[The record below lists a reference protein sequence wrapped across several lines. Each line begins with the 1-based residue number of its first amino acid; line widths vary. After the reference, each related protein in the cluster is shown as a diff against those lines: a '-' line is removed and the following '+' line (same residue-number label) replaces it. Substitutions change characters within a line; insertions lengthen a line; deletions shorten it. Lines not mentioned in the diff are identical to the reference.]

1 MQRLYKSMEI
11 REASATSLYM
21 PLDFSCIPYI
31 FLKYGSC
38 TSRVYRSDDGDLQ
51 FNSAK
56 VT

>member
-11 REASATSLYM
+11 REASSTSLYM

-38 TSRVYRSDDGDLQ
+38 TSRVYRSDDGELQ